1 MLPLHALLIFLVLS
15 FISLL
20 LYALNILSFSRLICL
35 ASQSSMLLYIFCIL
49 AYLRLEK
56 SLIAKLIGGLAL
68 IICIVFTVQFG
79 RSLWI
84 SFLYVT
90 VGVVY
95 QNRILLLVKFSDY
108 KEYLYECFMKRY
120 FSIK

>member
-1 MLPLHALLIFLVLS
+1 
-15 FISLL
+15 
-20 LYALNILSFSRLICL
+20 
-35 ASQSSMLLYIFCIL
+35 MLLYIFCIL

-68 IICIVFTVQFG
+68 IICIVFTIQFG